1 MIYTEEYNDDD
12 DADDYN
18 PVVAEVAPG
27 TGRHPFPLGAAG
39 SGDWIIE
46 TWEIQSRK

>member
-1 MIYTEEYNDDD
+1 MKSLIRMIHTEEYNDDD
-12 DADDYN
+12 DDDDYN

-39 SGDWIIE
+39 SGD
-46 TWEIQSRK
+46 